1 MFARMDG
8 GDEQAR

>member
-8 GDEQAR
+8 GDEQAS